1 MHNKSVV
8 LNVYV
13 TLNKQPYMKRTLL
26 FFVLVFISISGFGQ
40 RFEIGV
46 NGGIALNA
54 PPMRNFKDQYF
65 FNPKRYPSDVTLT
78 GGMNIGYNINSK
90 WQMGVSVGVMKLSYK
105 DKGYVSNSPYTPEF
119 PPYYKMEFVVANPA
133 IPINVYID
141 RKWRL
146 RKLQTYAGI
155 TGGYVLLQHSE
166 RLPSDFIL
174 FPNHRTENLNGYDLG
189 LQAGS
194 AYSISKHF
202 ALTAQLSCLNIFL
215 EKTQLGNDL
224 FAFTATVGAKYCF

>member
-1 MHNKSVV
+1 
-8 LNVYV
+8 
-13 TLNKQPYMKRTLL
+13 MKRTLL
-26 FFVLVFISISGFGQ
+26 FLVLVFISISGFGQ

-90 WQMGVSVGVMKLSYK
+90 WQMGVSVGVMKLSYS
-105 DKGYVSNSPYTPEF
+105 DKGYMSNSPYMGPV
-119 PPYYKMEFVVANPA
+119 PPYGKFEYVVANPA

-146 RKLQTYAGI
+146 RKLQTYVGI
-155 TGGYVLLQHSE
+155 TGGYVLLQYSE
-166 RLPSDFIL
+166 RLASDFID
-174 FPNHRTENLNGYDLG
+174 FIHYRNNGTVNLNGYDLG

-202 ALTAQLSCLNIFL
+202 LLTAQLSGLNIFL